1 MGIKDREGVVVV
13 VQLLFLH
20 MIELMLVLEQIVSES
35 HDRKVAFVAAKLTL
49 RSERKYQTT
58 GSVLW
63 SIRLRISQGVFATT
77 GLFTVFKYNL
87 PNPFTRPD

>member
-63 SIRLRISQGVFATT
+63 SIRVAYQPGRVCDY
-77 GLFTVFKYNL
+77 GLIHSLQV
-87 PNPFTRPD
+87 